1 MAVYEYKAINPK
13 GKTIT
18 GIINAESPGDA
29 RFRVKKLNYFL
40 TSVKEVG
47 SENTM
52 SEGSRFFGVKN
63 IFKWVKPQEISLFS
77 RQMSTLLQAG
87 LPLIDSLV
95 ALIEQ
100 FEDSGFKRVLLQVRE
115 KVNEGVSLADAL
127 AEHSRYF
134 PPLYIG
140 MVRSGEASGAL
151 ALVLTRLAE
160 FLEKQAE
167 LNSKIRATLA
177 YPLIMTFVGFAILGF
192 LFAYVIPKV
201 TAIFEQTNQAL
212 PLPTVLLINISVIL
226 RNYWYLIILAIAA
239 VYFILR
245 YFINT
250 EKGRLWFD
258 SLKLKLP
265 VAGSLI
271 HKVALSR
278 FSRTL
283 GTMLKSGIPILYCMD
298 IVKNVVNNKLL
309 SNIIEEA
316 KKDISEGKE
325 IAMPLKRSG
334 LFPPIVTHMIATG
347 ERSGQLEEM
356 LLKVSESLDNETDST
371 IKALT
376 SLLEP
381 IMILIMGAMVGFIVI
396 AILLPI
402 FEMTRGIK

>member
-13 GKTIT
+13 GKNIS

-40 TSVKEVG
+40 TSLREVA
-47 SENTM
+47 SESAM
-52 SEGSRFFGVKN
+52 SGESRISGIKN
-63 IFKWVKPQEISLFS
+63 IFKWVKPQEIALFS

-87 LPLIDSLV
+87 LPLIDALS

-100 FEDSGFKRVLLQVRE
+100 FEESGFKRVLFQVRE
-115 KVNEGVSLADAL
+115 KVNEGVPLADAL
-127 AEHSRYF
+127 SEHSRYF
-134 PPLYIG
+134 SPLYIG

-151 ALVLTRLAE
+151 ALVLERLAE

-167 LNSKIRATLA
+167 LNSKIKGALA
-177 YPLIMTFVGFAILGF
+177 YPLIMTFVGFGILGF

-212 PLPTVLLINISVIL
+212 PLPTLLLINISVVL
-226 RNYWYLIILAIAA
+226 GDYWYLIILATAA
-239 VYFILR
+239 IFFVLR

-258 SLKLKLP
+258 SFKLKLP
-265 VAGSLI
+265 VIGSLI

-283 GTMLKSGIPILYCMD
+283 GTMLKSGIPILHCMD

-309 SNIIEEA
+309 SNTIEEA
-316 KKDISEGKE
+316 KEDISEGKE
-325 IAMPLKRSG
+325 IAMP
-334 LFPPIVTHMIATG
+334 
-347 ERSGQLEEM
+347 
-356 LLKVSESLDNETDST
+356 
-371 IKALT
+371 
-376 SLLEP
+376 
-381 IMILIMGAMVGFIVI
+381 
-396 AILLPI
+396 
-402 FEMTRGIK
+402 